1 MKRITDFF
9 WRTGKKPAV
18 SIGKN
23 DSEDFSK
30 KSPLSGTKTDGEIL
44 TRIKNERFEEL
55 ISDGEIGV
63 IKSNLIKVL
72 ERDPWNIDALRRM
85 ARVSKEIEEQIY
97 HLEILRAHPEDVES
111 LRELLMFESSLHRES
126 SDLSLEN
133 LEYRLERIVRL
144 IGIEG
149 LKKNLD
155 ILFEVAENSYKKDPY
170 KTRGF
175 ALCIFKSISDVSGP
189 IALDFF
195 LICERILLIFE

>member
-1 MKRITDFF
+1 M
-9 WRTGKKPAV
+9 
-18 SIGKN
+18 
-23 DSEDFSK
+23 
-30 KSPLSGTKTDGEIL
+30 
-44 TRIKNERFEEL
+44 TRIKDERFEEL
-55 ISDGEIGV
+55 ISEGEVGV
-63 IKSNLIKVL
+63 IKSNLLKVL

-97 HLEILRAHPEDVES
+97 HLEILRAHPEEGES

-155 ILFEVAENSYKKDPY
+155 IFSRLLKIHTRRTHTRLGLRVMHFQVNFRCFRTNS
-170 KTRGF
+170 TR
-175 ALCIFKSISDVSGP
+175 
-189 IALDFF
+189 FF
-195 LICERILLIFE
+195 F